1 MSFQKHA
8 FPLCARQRAILLITR
23 TLVQACAS
31 APLSRGRTLRLS
43 RYANSGSQR
52 AHARRRGAHPTRQ
65 SNAAMSAATRL
76 DLLPSAAKGRP
87 CGGSFPS
94 GETCAKV
101 PRRAHGGQRRMRFS
115 MGVGHPHGAPW
126 PCSSDVHHLLP
137 TRAVQRGPADQKS
150 FRQEND
156 GARMGA
162 RDLRASQGKVVGR
175 DYPILHRSIRSRV
188 IAYER
193 ADERSRVKP
202 HGRHPAHRANR
213 WESIW
218 QIAPRTYENK

>member
-8 FPLCARQRAILLITR
+8 FPLCALITR

-52 AHARRRGAHPTRQ
+52 AHARRRGAQPTRQ
-65 SNAAMSAATRL
+65 CSAAMSAATRL

-94 GETCAKV
+94 GETCAKI

-115 MGVGHPHGAPW
+115 MGVGHLHGAPW

-150 FRQEND
+150 FLQEND

-162 RDLRASQGKVVGR
+162 RDLRASQGIVVSR
-175 DYPILHRSIRSRV
+175 YYPILHRSIRSRV
-188 IAYER
+188 IACER
-193 ADERSRVKP
+193 AESAA
-202 HGRHPAHRANR
+202 GRDG
-213 WESIW
+213 
-218 QIAPRTYENK
+218 

>member
-87 CGGSFPS
+87 CGGSFPA
-94 GETCAKV
+94 GETCAEN
-101 PRRAHGGQRRMRFS
+101 PRRAHGGQRRKWLR
-115 MGVGHPHGAPW
+115 MGVRHAHGAPW
-126 PCSSDVHHLLP
+126 PRSSDVHHLLP

-150 FRQEND
+150 VRQEND

-188 IAYER
+188 IACER
-193 ADERSRVKP
+193 ADERSSEKP
-202 HGRHPAHRANR
+202 HGRPSADTEQTVGGRMADCA
-213 WESIW
+213 EDI
-218 QIAPRTYENK
+218 

>member
-1 MSFQKHA
+1 ME
-8 FPLCARQRAILLITR
+8 C
-23 TLVQACAS
+23 
-31 APLSRGRTLRLS
+31 
-43 RYANSGSQR
+43 
-52 AHARRRGAHPTRQ
+52 
-65 SNAAMSAATRL
+65 NAATSTATRL

-94 GETCAKV
+94 GETCAKI

-115 MGVGHPHGAPW
+115 MGVGHLQGAPW

-150 FRQEND
+150 FLQEND

-202 HGRHPAHRANR
+202 HGRHPAHRAKPLGVDLADCA
-213 WESIW
+213 EDL
-218 QIAPRTYENK
+218 